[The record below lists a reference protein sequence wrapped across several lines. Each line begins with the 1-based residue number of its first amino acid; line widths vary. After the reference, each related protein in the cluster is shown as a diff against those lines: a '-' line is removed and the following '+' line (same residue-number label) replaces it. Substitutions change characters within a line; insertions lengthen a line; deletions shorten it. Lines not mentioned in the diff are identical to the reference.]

1 MRDSLRRRNI
11 SGQLQD
17 LQHDGQVELEIF
29 QLAQQVG
36 DLVLLETP
44 HDLLT
49 DVDLFQMAFLIF
61 DLVELGHSL
70 DLFEDAF
77 TLILDVEDRFDGQGR
92 GDDAALLHGA
102 PDLLQ
107 HEGEVGDAFGDVL
120 DFAVGVLHLHLYCV
134 EDEGESESGAGS
146 SSDGADSVKRR
157 WALDIVVGEVLGV
170 DRRLTWDL
178 SWHSCSSSRRR
189 GCGANRD
196 RCHVQEIMMQE
207 DAGRWLVGGSRRA

>member
-1 MRDSLRRRNI
+1 MHHESFGRTRPGRSSQQGDDGQWSLRHSLCWRNI

-29 QLAQQVG
+29 QLAQKVG

-49 DVDLFQMAFLIF
+49 DVDLFQMALLVF

-77 TLILDVEDRFDGQGR
+77 ALILDVEDRLDCQGR

-107 HEGEVGDAFGDVL
+107 HEGEVGDALGYVL
-120 DFAVGVLHLHLYCV
+120 DLAIGVLHLHLDSV
-134 EDEGESESGAGS
+134 ENEGESEAGAGS
-146 SSDGADSVKRR
+146 SSDGTDSVEKR
-157 WALDIVVGEVLGV
+157 ALDIALRDVMGI
-170 DRRLTWDL
+170 DRRLTWGL
-178 SWHSCSSSRRR
+178 S
-189 GCGANRD
+189 
-196 RCHVQEIMMQE
+196 
-207 DAGRWLVGGSRRA
+207 